1 MFWLAQNLDV
11 NNIPYF
17 TVENGFKQYIMTH
30 DRFCYQ
36 ASKIKRTRP
45 HFIVSSVMFI
55 RITFKGQQQIPFDG
69 GHVKKSLIHRDQL

>member
-30 DRFCYQ
+30 DRFCYH
-36 ASKIKRTRP
+36 KRTRL

-55 RITFKGQQQIPFDG
+55 SLTFKGQQQIPSDG
-69 GHVKKSLIHRDQL
+69 VMWKSHLHSDQL